1 MNRFLHL
8 FRKGTWLSAAFL
20 LCMLAGCGYQGAAA
34 AQSSSSQK
42 SAGSCPAEGET
53 QSVSTS
59 NVVYTVSWDAV
70 AKDADSNQGTSALHI
85 SALDVKSGKVL
96 WQKAPAKISAMYQS
110 SLQQVVDG
118 VLYIAG
124 QGSQNMLV
132 LAVDTR
138 DGHVIWQA
146 EEKQGGMSI
155 CAGKIFLEIGGTQ
168 LLALR
173 VSDGKKLWSYT
184 SKDAQLSNSIAT
196 SQAVY
201 ILEQKQDGPTG
212 VRSSVIVL
220 SADSGKVLRNRPYGT
235 QQYGTLQLVTNGQ
248 KVYVIN
254 QVPVYASTD
263 PMVPISSVQALDGK
277 SGEVL
282 WTAQMPPNMEQIRVL
297 RAGQIVY
304 LNGQNLANQYQSI
317 LVALNASTGKQ
328 LWQRK
333 HSYNQLT
340 VLDQQDL
347 YGYQGYSPNDD
358 PQGKKSLCA
367 LDSTTGKERWCVD
380 NLQPSLFSLSVT
392 QDTVIVEETLQPDP
406 LTLVQNIY
414 GVDRQSGKILWKL
427 PWKGSSSSV
436 VTVTLVTVADQQVST
451 SIIA

>member
-1 MNRFLHL
+1 
-8 FRKGTWLSAAFL
+8 
-20 LCMLAGCGYQGAAA
+20 
-34 AQSSSSQK
+34 
-42 SAGSCPAEGET
+42 
-53 QSVSTS
+53 
-59 NVVYTVSWDAV
+59 
-70 AKDADSNQGTSALHI
+70 
-85 SALDVKSGKVL
+85 
-96 WQKAPAKISAMYQS
+96 
-110 SLQQVVDG
+110 
-118 VLYIAG
+118 
-124 QGSQNMLV
+124 
-132 LAVDTR
+132 
-138 DGHVIWQA
+138 
-146 EEKQGGMSI
+146 
-155 CAGKIFLEIGGTQ
+155 
-168 LLALR
+168 
-173 VSDGKKLWSYT
+173 
-184 SKDAQLSNSIAT
+184 
-196 SQAVY
+196 
-201 ILEQKQDGPTG
+201 
-212 VRSSVIVL
+212 
-220 SADSGKVLRNRPYGT
+220 
-235 QQYGTLQLVTNGQ
+235 
-248 KVYVIN
+248 
-254 QVPVYASTD
+254 VYASTD
-263 PMVPISSVQALDGK
+263 PIVPISSVQALDGK

-297 RAGQIVY
+297 RAGQIIY

-392 QDTVIVEETLQPDP
+392 QDTVIVEETLQPGP

-427 PWKGSSSSV
+427 PWKSSSSSV

-451 SIIA
+451 SITA